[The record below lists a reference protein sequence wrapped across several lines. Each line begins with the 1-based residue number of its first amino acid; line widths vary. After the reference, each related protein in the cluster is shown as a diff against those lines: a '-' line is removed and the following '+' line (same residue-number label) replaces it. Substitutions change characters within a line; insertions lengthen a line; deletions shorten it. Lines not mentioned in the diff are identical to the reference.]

1 MAARRATAGRPYEER
16 GGILDEDRISLRQL
30 ITLTFAALLSPA
42 IRVFPGR
49 TAQLAGEGGWLAAL
63 AALPLA
69 LGLCWALSALLKG
82 RGLGRTALDIL
93 GPAAGRLVLGLY
105 LAWGLFLLSANAR
118 LAALRFLT
126 VSYRNAPLPL
136 FLAAMLALAL
146 WLARKPVRVLGR
158 AGEVFYLALAAGL
171 AFSLALG
178 ALQTDPGNV
187 LPLWGEDL
195 PAVGAA
201 ALPVLGLLGY
211 GVFAAFLAGGTP
223 PEEKG
228 RRRLMRWT
236 AGLCLTLTA
245 LQLVCLGNFGPG
257 LTARMD
263 TPFFMM
269 VKGIGI
275 EGTFQ
280 RVESVILAL
289 WALSD
294 LALLAL
300 LASACS
306 AAAGELFALPD
317 RRRAALPVILL
328 ALAGALWLFPD
339 AYALKKVMDR
349 AALAGNLA
357 AGFLL
362 PALLLLVKKLRRL
375 P

>member
-42 IRVFPGR
+42 IRVLPGR

-171 AFSLALG
+171 GFSLALG
-178 ALQTDPGNV
+178 AFQTDPGRV

-211 GVFAAFLAGGTP
+211 GIFAAFLAGGVTP
-223 PEEKG
+223 GEHH
-228 RRRLMRWT
+228 RRRLMKWG

-257 LTARMD
+257 LAARMD

-300 LASACS
+300 LASACT
-306 AAAGELFALPD
+306 ALAGEILPLPD
-317 RRRAALPVILL
+317 RRRAAAPAVLL

-339 AYALKKVMDR
+339 AYTLKKIMDQT
-349 AALAGNLA
+349 ALVGNLA

-362 PALLLLVKKLRRL
+362 PALLLLVKKLRRCA
-375 P
+375 

>member
-1 MAARRATAGRPYEER
+1 M
-16 GGILDEDRISLRQL
+16 DEDRISLRQL
-30 ITLTFAALLSPA
+30 IALTFAALLSPA
-42 IRVFPGR
+42 IRVLPGR
-49 TAQLAGEGGWLAAL
+49 TAQIAGEGGWLATL
-63 AALPLA
+63 AALPALLA
-69 LGLCWALSALLKG
+69 LCWALCALLKG
-82 RGLGRTALDIL
+82 RGLGRAVLDIL
-93 GPAAGRLVLGLY
+93 GPVAGRLVLALC
-105 LAWGLFLLSANAR
+105 LAWGAFLLAANVR
-118 LAALRFLT
+118 LAALRFLS

-136 FLAAMLALAL
+136 FLLALLVLAL

-178 ALQTDPGNV
+178 AFQTDPGNV

-280 RVESVILAL
+280 RVESVIIAL
-289 WALSD
+289 WVFSD

-300 LASACS
+300 LAAACCALARAVFS
-306 AAAGELFALPD
+306 LRESRHAAV
-317 RRRAALPVILL
+317 PVVLL
-328 ALAGALWLFPD
+328 ALGAALALFPD
-339 AYALKKVMDR
+339 AFSLDR
-349 AALAGNLA
+349 WMETVVWPGNLCL
-357 AGFLL
+357 GLGL
-362 PALLLLVKKLRRL
+362 PLGLLLVKKLRRQE
-375 P
+375 

>member
-42 IRVFPGR
+42 IRVLPGR

-178 ALQTDPGNV
+178 AFQTDPGNV

-280 RVESVILAL
+280 RVESVIIAL
-289 WALSD
+289 WVFSD

-300 LASACS
+300 LAAACCALARAVFS
-306 AAAGELFALPD
+306 LRESRHAAV
-317 RRRAALPVILL
+317 PVVLL
-328 ALAGALWLFPD
+328 ALGAALALFPD
-339 AYALKKVMDR
+339 AFSLDR
-349 AALAGNLA
+349 WMETVVWPGNLCL
-357 AGFLL
+357 GLGL
-362 PALLLLVKKLRRL
+362 PLGLLLVKKLRRL
-375 P
+375 E

>member
-1 MAARRATAGRPYEER
+1 ME
-16 GGILDEDRISLRQL
+16 
-30 ITLTFAALLSPA
+30 
-42 IRVFPGR
+42 
-49 TAQLAGEGGWLAAL
+49 
-63 AALPLA
+63 
-69 LGLCWALSALLKG
+69 
-82 RGLGRTALDIL
+82 
-93 GPAAGRLVLGLY
+93 
-105 LAWGLFLLSANAR
+105 
-118 LAALRFLT
+118 
-126 VSYRNAPLPL
+126 
-136 FLAAMLALAL
+136 
-146 WLARKPVRVLGR
+146 
-158 AGEVFYLALAAGL
+158 
-171 AFSLALG
+171 
-178 ALQTDPGNV
+178 PGNL

-195 PAVGAA
+195 PAAGAA

-211 GVFAAFLAGGTP
+211 GTFAAFLAGGVAHGETH
-223 PEEKG
+223 
-228 RRRLMRWT
+228 RRRLMKWA

>member
-1 MAARRATAGRPYEER
+1 M
-16 GGILDEDRISLRQL
+16 DEDRISLRQL

-136 FLAAMLALAL
+136 FLLALLVLAL

-178 ALQTDPGNV
+178 AFQTDPGNV